1 MRRARTLNWAALT
14 AAYVGCVDLLSGC
27 WQHSPTRAI
36 LGAIALAA
44 CALILHARGER

>member
-1 MRRARTLNWAALT
+1 MRRAHTLNWAALT
-14 AAYVGCVDLLSGC
+14 AAYVGCVDVLSGC
-27 WQHSPTRAI
+27 WQHSPTRTI

>member
-1 MRRARTLNWAALT
+1 MNRTRALNWAALA
-14 AAYVGCVDLLSGC
+14 AAYVGCVDLWSGC

-36 LGAIALAA
+36 IGAIALAA